1 MVVAMSGEPNQNA
14 EPKDAPAS
22 HASQAGAGNG
32 ADGGELPVEVV
43 PPERAGQSGRDD
55 APGDGQVTPITVAGE
70 VSPRAETDELEAR
83 IAALEKDKKENWD
96 RYLRTA
102 ADLENLRK
110 RQKREMDDVRLES
123 KGRVLKEMLPVV
135 DNLERAIEH
144 ATAQA
149 GTNPI
154 VEGVQLVLRQFLTAF
169 ERLDVTPVEAAGQ
182 PFDPNLHEAIS
193 QQESDA
199 PPGTVVQVLQ
209 RGYKSGDRLLRPA
222 LVVVAKAKTAPP
234 PAE

>member
-1 MVVAMSGEPNQNA
+1 V
-14 EPKDAPAS
+14 PAT
-22 HASQAGAGNG
+22 ADEAIEAKIAG
-32 ADGGELPVEVV
+32 
-43 PPERAGQSGRDD
+43 
-55 APGDGQVTPITVAGE
+55 
-70 VSPRAETDELEAR
+70 
-83 IAALEKDKKENWD
+83 LEKEKKDNWD
-96 RYLRTA
+96 RYLRAA

-110 RQKREMDDVRLES
+110 RQRREIEDAKLES
-123 KGRVLKEMLPVV
+123 KSKVLKEMLPVV

-169 ERLDVTPVEAAGQ
+169 ERLDVTPIEAAGQ

-193 QQESDA
+193 QMDSDQ

-209 RGYKSGDRLLRPA
+209 RGYRSGERLLRPA
-222 LVVVAKAKTAPP
+222 LVVVAKAKAAT
-234 PAE
+234 E

>member
-1 MVVAMSGEPNQNA
+1 MVVAMSGEPNQNG
-14 EPKDAPAS
+14 EPTDDPA
-22 HASQAGAGNG
+22 QADREP
-32 ADGGELPVEVV
+32 DGDVIPVEVE
-43 PPERAGQSGRDD
+43 PPE
-55 APGDGQVTPITVAGE
+55 APEPD
-70 VSPRAETDELEAR
+70 LEAR
-83 IAALEKDKKENWD
+83 LASLEKDKKDNGD
-96 RYLRTA
+96 RYLRAA

-110 RQKREMDDVRLES
+110 RQRREIDDAKLES

-144 ATAQA
+144 ATNQA

-169 ERLDVTPVEAAGQ
+169 ERLDVTPIEAAGQ

-193 QQESDA
+193 QMESEA

-209 RGYKSGDRLLRPA
+209 RGYKSGERLLRPA
-222 LVVVAKAKTAPP
+222 LVVVAKSKPAPVP
-234 PAE
+234 DSQP

>member
-1 MVVAMSGEPNQNA
+1 MVGLMSGEPNQNG
-14 EPKDAPAS
+14 EPKDAPAD
-22 HASQAGAGNG
+22 AVVG
-32 ADGGELPVEVV
+32 ADDGELPVEVE
-43 PPERAGQSGRDD
+43 PPERPEGPNG
-55 APGDGQVTPITVAGE
+55 PDGQVERDG
-70 VSPRAETDELEAR
+70 LEAK
-83 IAALEKDKKENWD
+83 IAALEKEKKDNWD
-96 RYLRTA
+96 RYLRAA
-102 ADLENLRK
+102 ADLENARK
-110 RQKREMDDVRLES
+110 RQKRELDDARLES

-144 ATAQA
+144 ATATA
-149 GTNPI
+149 GNNPI

-169 ERLDVTPVEAAGQ
+169 ERLDVTPIEAGGQ

-193 QQESDA
+193 QQESDQ

-222 LVVVAKAKTAPP
+222 LVVVAKAKPAPA

>member
-1 MVVAMSGEPNQNA
+1 MSGESS
-14 EPKDAPAS
+14 EPEPGHGPPADAAD
-22 HASQAGAGNG
+22 AGDSGVI
-32 ADGGELPVEVV
+32 PVEVV
-43 PPERAGQSGRDD
+43 PPAD
-55 APGDGQVTPITVAGE
+55 GDKP
-70 VSPRAETDELEAR
+70 AEPNPLEAK
-83 IAALEKDKKENWD
+83 IATLEKEKKDNWD
-96 RYLRTA
+96 RYLRAA

-110 RQKREMDDVRLES
+110 RQRREIEDAKLES
-123 KGRVLKEMLPVV
+123 KGKVLKEMLPVV

-144 ATAQA
+144 AKQQS
-149 GTNPI
+149 GDSPI
-154 VEGVQLVLRQFLTAF
+154 IEGVQLVLRQFLTAF

-222 LVVVAKAKTAPP
+222 LVVVAKAKPAP
-234 PAE
+234 ETTST

>member
-1 MVVAMSGEPNQNA
+1 MSGEPTPNGDSTASESPADEGAASTNPSA
-14 EPKDAPAS
+14 APAADAPADAAPATGPES
-22 HASQAGAGNG
+22 LETKIAG
-32 ADGGELPVEVV
+32 
-43 PPERAGQSGRDD
+43 
-55 APGDGQVTPITVAGE
+55 
-70 VSPRAETDELEAR
+70 
-83 IAALEKDKKENWD
+83 LEKEKKDNWD

-110 RQKREMDDVRLES
+110 RQKRELDDAKLES

-144 ATAQA
+144 ATTQA
-149 GTNPI
+149 GSNPI

-169 ERLDVTPVEAAGQ
+169 ERLDVTPIDAGGQ

-199 PPGTVVQVLQ
+199 APGTVVQVLQ

-222 LVVVAKAKTAPP
+222 LVVVAKAKAA

>member
-14 EPKDAPAS
+14 EPKDAPAE
-22 HASQAGAGNG
+22 AGNG
-32 ADGGELPVEVV
+32 ADHGELPVEVV
-43 PPERAGQSGRDD
+43 PPERAGQNGQG
-55 APGDGQVTPITVAGE
+55 GDGQVAPVTTPPGE
-70 VSPRAETDELEAR
+70 VGQRTETEELEAR

-135 DNLERAIEH
+135 DNIERAIEH

>member
-1 MVVAMSGEPNQNA
+1 MSGEPNQNN
-14 EPKDAPAS
+14 EPSSTPDTPDPDGQPSVVDGATEKVADA
-22 HASQAGAGNG
+22 
-32 ADGGELPVEVV
+32 DMVPVEVE
-43 PPERAGQSGRDD
+43 PP
-55 APGDGQVTPITVAGE
+55 APGAD
-70 VSPRAETDELEAR
+70 LEAK
-83 IAALEKDKKENWD
+83 IASLEKDKKDNWD
-96 RYLRTA
+96 RYLRAA

-110 RQKREMDDVRLES
+110 RQRREVEDAKLEA

-144 ATAQA
+144 ATTQA
-149 GTNPI
+149 GNNPI

-193 QQESDA
+193 QQESDS

-209 RGYKSGDRLLRPA
+209 RGYRSAERLLRPA
-222 LVVVAKAKTAPP
+222 LVVVAKAKSAV
-234 PAE
+234 E